1 MQDVY
6 KRQAADYEDFKNFDL
21 AATQEMYP
29 KVCAFTN
36 SIGYPHLNVNIGAT
50 HGGISV
56 GEDGASHQCCEDFA
70 LMRTIPG
77 MTVMCPADDV
87 EARAMVKAAYKMEG
101 PVYMRFG
108 RAATPVFHE
117 EGYHFEIGKG
127 EVLREGKDVAIIATG
142 IMVPEA
148 IEAGKVLAQEGID
161 AMVINMATIKP
172 LDEELVLS
180 AAKKCGKDVY
190 KRQAKWTS
198 RWPAPPRASPPSRW
212 T

>member
-1 MQDVY
+1 MAITSVESMPNRGTKQSRKSSTLRLPTAMPLGTPVDVY
-6 KRQAADYEDFKNFDL
+6 KRQ
-21 AATQEMYP
+21 
-29 KVCAFTN
+29 
-36 SIGYPHLNVNIGAT
+36 
-50 HGGISV
+50 
-56 GEDGASHQCCEDFA
+56 
-70 LMRTIPG
+70 
-77 MTVMCPADDV
+77 
-87 EARAMVKAAYKMEG
+87 
-101 PVYMRFG
+101 
-108 RAATPVFHE
+108 PVFHE